1 MQIVCRISENGAEIE
16 RTDNGISYW
25 HNVDIKS
32 FLNVFNEAVY
42 QKTPE
47 EHVSPLLPLGTLGYK
62 ESTGTYSV
70 IMYREPRI
78 AGIIFEER
86 SYQVGYPG
94 TVYMFVVTNQIVA
107 TTYMYAVKERVV
119 KPDTELFRYPYFNAW
134 ADGRICMGT
143 NHIPIEQPW
152 QLHKMPDI
160 ITAMPS
166 NNGLPANNQSG
177 LLGDSLLKAVE
188 NKPFPDEWLT
198 PMNKKLKNLF

>member
-1 MQIVCRISENGAEIE
+1 
-16 RTDNGISYW
+16 
-25 HNVDIKS
+25 
-32 FLNVFNEAVY
+32 
-42 QKTPE
+42 
-47 EHVSPLLPLGTLGYK
+47 VSPLLPLGTLGYK

-94 TVYMFVVTNQIVA
+94 IVYMFVVTNQIVA